1 MMLRSYSPSI
11 DSKIYFLCVF
21 LLFLWA
27 KAESSAQVALANFGP
42 DQKPVGIFIKP
53 STGEALKLGDF
64 PAGQATGFLNLEPRQ
79 TEFVFEHPTLGKKS
93 ISVHPS
99 NSPTCILYSTI
110 KIMPPEKG
118 KPAEPVLAP
127 QKLLLGQPRAKGYR
141 GINLCTNSIV
151 FSVDGKK
158 VQCNPGTNE
167 SGFIEL
173 SSSQRATIARED
185 GSDPITYSPL
195 EASPFV
201 VFFYPTGD
209 NKSFG
214 WTAQPEPA
222 IAK

>member
-1 MMLRSYSPSI
+1 MLRI
-11 DSKIYFLCVF
+11 FLLTMENKMCIFFVF
-21 LLFLWA
+21 LLLLGTSS
-27 KAESSAQVALANFGP
+27 KGSAQVALANFGP
-42 DQKPVGIFIKP
+42 DQKPVGIFMKT
-53 STGEALKLGDF
+53 SGGEALKLGDF
-64 PAGQATGFLNLEPRQ
+64 PAGQATGFMSLEPRQ
-79 TEFVFEHPTLGKKS
+79 TEFIFEHPTLGKKS

-110 KIMPPEKG
+110 RMMPPEKD
-118 KPAEPVLAP
+118 KPAEPALAP

-158 VQCNPGTNE
+158 VQCKPGTSE
-167 SGFIEL
+167 SDFIEL

-185 GSDPITYSPL
+185 GTDPITYSPE

-201 VFFYPTGD
+201 VFFFPTGD
-209 NKSFG
+209 KKSFS

-222 IAK
+222 ITK

>member
-1 MMLRSYSPSI
+1 MVLRSFFTSL
-11 DSKIYFLCVF
+11 DFRMYFFCIFLF
-21 LLFLWA
+21 LLWT
-27 KAESSAQVALANFGP
+27 KTEGTAQVALANFGP
-42 DQKPVGIFIKP
+42 DQKPVGIFIKT

-64 PAGQATGFLNLEPRQ
+64 PTGQATGFMRLEPRQ

-110 KIMPPEKG
+110 KIMPPEKD

-141 GINLCTNSIV
+141 AINLCTNSIV
-151 FSVDGKK
+151 FSIDGKK

-185 GSDPITYSPL
+185 GTDPITYSPSDP
-195 EASPFV
+195 SPFV
-201 VFFYPTGD
+201 VFFFPTGD
-209 NKSFG
+209 KKFFG

-222 IAK
+222 ITK